1 MKHILLLVAVLAWTC
16 TSTHAK
22 IWRVNNN
29 NGVAADFT
37 TLQAAHNGAASGDTL
52 HLEGS
57 PTSYGSLTS
66 VKKLVILGP
75 GYFLD
80 LNVGLQVLSLT
91 AKTSYMIFNAGADGS
106 VVMGLDFDNNS
117 LNIYCDNV
125 TIKRNKFSRISSN
138 VLDQYTGAIHLN
150 YKQNNISNPVTNIL
164 ITQNYGFIININYPS
179 NSIIVTNN
187 YIGCDAASGDATTV
201 SALNMHANA
210 VVILQNN
217 IFRRGKVTAHNSTIT
232 NNILYAG
239 TFEGTGNLI
248 SNNIASGTQFGSQN
262 GNKANVNMSTVF
274 EAATNS
280 DAYWKLKNGSP
291 ALAAG
296 YGSTAQNPID
306 CGIFSGPAPYVLSGI
321 PPIPAIYFFTNQP
334 VGSNGDPIDVTIK
347 VRSNN

>member
-1 MKHILLLVAVLAWTC
+1 MKHILLLVAVLACTC
-16 TSTHAK
+16 MSAHAK

-80 LNVGLQVLSLT
+80 LNSGLQVLTLSAT
-91 AKTSYMIFNAGADGS
+91 VSAVTCNVGAEGSIF
-106 VVMGLDFDNNS
+106 MGLDFDSGS
-117 LNIYCDNV
+117 LSIYCNDITV
-125 TIKRNKFSRISSN
+125 KRNKFSRISSN
-138 VLDQYTGAIHLN
+138 IPDQNTGVIYLYN
-150 YKQNNISNPVTNIL
+150 KQNASTPVTNIL
-164 ITQNYGFIININYPS
+164 INQNYGVTIHIVYASNGIII
-179 NSIIVTNN
+179 TNN
-187 YIGCDAASGDATTV
+187 YIAYNASSGENTNAT
-201 SALNMHANA
+201 ALSMHADA

-274 EAATNS
+274 EATTNG
-280 DAYWKLKNGSP
+280 DAYWKLKAGSP

-296 YGSTAQNPID
+296 YGSTAQNSID

-334 VGSNGDPIDVTIK
+334 VGSNSDPIDVTIK